1 VTTTP
6 ARANHLPA
14 VTIVAHDVGSVG
26 GMERQISRLVSG
38 LLDAGH
44 AVTIVARSCEL
55 PPRENFEFVR
65 VRAPQKPFAV
75 YYPWFMLAAA
85 AALRRARR
93 GVLHA
98 TGAIVLSQA
107 DVSTVHFCHHAYQA
121 VEAPAD
127 RRHPTAMHRLNGWI
141 ARVMSRTAERL
152 CYRPRWCRRLVAVSG
167 GVASEVERFL
177 PAARGS
183 VSVIPNG
190 VDRDRF
196 QPDAGVRSALR
207 AELGIADDEL
217 MALFVGGDWERKGL
231 RLAIEALAG
240 APAWRLVV
248 VGEGDLLLHQR
259 MAAEAGVADRV
270 TFAGRRTDTERFYSA
285 ADAFVLAT
293 AYEAFPLVALEAAA
307 SGLAMVCTRVNGVED
322 LIEHETSGLLV
333 GRDAPSIG
341 AALGRLS
348 ADPALRARLGAAA
361 RGATEEYDWQRVV
374 ERYSELYAQQAGVA

>member
-1 VTTTP
+1 VTTTSSR
-6 ARANHLPA
+6 ARELPA

-65 VRAPQKPFAV
+65 VRAPHKPFAV

-98 TGAIVLSQA
+98 TGAIVLSRA
-107 DVSTVHFCHHAYQA
+107 DLSTVHFCHHAYQA
-121 VEAPAD
+121 VEGQAD
-127 RRHPTAMHRLNGWI
+127 RRQPTAMHRLNGSI
-141 ARVMSRTAERL
+141 ARLMSRFAERL
-152 CYRPRWCRRLVAVSG
+152 CYRPRWCRQLVAVSG

-196 QPDAGVRSALR
+196 RPDASVRRELR
-207 AELGIADDEL
+207 AELGIGDDEL
-217 MALFVGGDWERKGL
+217 VALFVGGDWERKGL
-231 RLAIEALAG
+231 RLAIEALTC
-240 APAWRLVV
+240 APEWRLLV
-248 VGEGDLLLHQR
+248 VGEGDRELHQR
-259 MAAEAGVADRV
+259 IAEDAGVAERV
-270 TFAGRRTDTERFYSA
+270 TFAGKRTDTERFYGG

-333 GRDAPSIG
+333 DRDSPSIG

-348 ADPALRARLGAAA
+348 EDPAVRARLGAAA
-361 RGATEEYDWQRVV
+361 RRATEDYDWQRVV
-374 ERYSELYAQQAGVA
+374 ERYSDLYSQQARAA

>member
-1 VTTTP
+1 VTAT
-6 ARANHLPA
+6 AGRVNELPA

-44 AVTIVARSCEL
+44 AVTIVARSCDL

-65 VRAPQKPFAV
+65 VRAPRKPFAV
-75 YYPWFMLAAA
+75 YYPWFMLASAA
-85 AALRRARR
+85 AVRRARR

-98 TGAIVLSQA
+98 TGAIVLSRA
-107 DVSTVHFCHHAYQA
+107 DLSTVHFCHHAYQA
-121 VEAPAD
+121 VEAAAD

-152 CYRPRWCRRLVAVSG
+152 CYRPRWCRHLVAVSG

-196 QPDAGVRSALR
+196 RPEASVRSDLR
-207 AELGIADDEL
+207 AELGIGDDDL

-240 APAWRLVV
+240 ARAWRLVV
-248 VGEGDLLLHQR
+248 VGEGDRDLHQR
-259 MAAEAGVADRV
+259 IAEAAGVTDRV
-270 TFAGRRTDTERFYSA
+270 TFAGKRTDTERFYGA

-307 SGLAMVCTRVNGVED
+307 SGLAMVCTRVNGVDD
-322 LIEHETSGLLV
+322 LIKHETSGLLV
-333 GRDAPSIG
+333 DRDASSIG
-341 AALGRLS
+341 AALERL
-348 ADPALRARLGAAA
+348 AEDPALRARLGEAA
-361 RGATEEYDWQRVV
+361 RQATEEYDWERVV
-374 ERYSELYAQQAGVA
+374 ERYSDLYTQQAGAA